1 MKRSSLLNSVYK
13 NKFIYLSLVPTF
25 ALLLT
30 FNYYPAINALYHS
43 LFEWDGIG
51 YEKFIGI
58 KNFVNLFKDPVFIIA
73 LRNVSILAISG
84 VIISITFPLLAA
96 ELTFNLRN
104 LKMQYLYRTMFVVPM
119 VVPGIV
125 VLLLWG
131 FIYRPDGLLNNFL
144 TILGLGSLTR
154 PWLGDFNTALF
165 ALIFIGFP
173 WIGSF
178 NYLIYLAGLQS
189 INKELFESSI
199 IDGATRLQQIFYI
212 DIPMILG
219 QIKLILILTII
230 GVMQGYTTQVV
241 LTQGG
246 PGYSTMV
253 PGMYMYNSAFLYYR
267 MGYGCAIG
275 TFLFGVILFL
285 TIVSRRYIQAPIE
298 FGGTK

>member
-1 MKRSSLLNSVYK
+1 MLIKSKLLKEVLK
-13 NKFIYLSLVPTF
+13 NKFIYLSLIPTF

-58 KNFVNLFKDPVFIIA
+58 GNFVNLFQDPVFIIA
-73 LRNVSILAISG
+73 LKNVVILTIAG
-84 VIISITFPLLAA
+84 IIIALTFPLLAA

-125 VLLLWG
+125 GLLLWG
-131 FIYRPDGLLNNFL
+131 FIYRPDGLLNA
-144 TILGLGSLTR
+144 ILEAIGLRHLTR
-154 PWLGDFNTALF
+154 PWLGDFNTALY
-165 ALIFIGFP
+165 AIIFLGFP

-189 INKELFESSI
+189 ISRELFESSI

-230 GVMQGYTTQVV
+230 GIMQGYTTQLV

-253 PGMYMYNSAFLYYR
+253 PGLHMYNSAFQYYK
-267 MGYGCAIG
+267 MGYGCSIG
-275 TFLFGVILFL
+275 TFLFGIILFL
-285 TIVSRRYIQAPIE
+285 TIISRKYIQAPME
-298 FGGTK
+298 YGR

>member
-1 MKRSSLLNSVYK
+1 MMVKNSFLKSMYK
-13 NKFIYLSLVPTF
+13 NKFIYISLIPTF

-58 KNFVNLFKDPVFIIA
+58 GNFINLFRDPVFIIA
-73 LRNVSILAISG
+73 LKNVLILAIAG
-84 VIISITFPLLAA
+84 VSISLTFPLLAA

-119 VVPGIV
+119 VVPGV
-125 VLLLWG
+125 VGLLLWG
-131 FIYRPDGLLNNFL
+131 FIYRPDGLLNA
-144 TILGLGSLTR
+144 ILERVGLGNLCR
-154 PWLGDFNTALF
+154 PWLGDFNTALY
-165 ALIFIGFP
+165 AIIFIGFP

-189 INKELFESSI
+189 ISRELFESSI

-219 QIKLILILTII
+219 QVKLILILTII

-246 PGYSTMV
+246 PGYATMV
-253 PGMYMYNSAFLYYR
+253 PGMHMYNSAFQYYK

-275 TFLFGVILFL
+275 TFLFGVILIL
-285 TIVSRRYIQAPIE
+285 TIISRKYIQAPTE
-298 FGGTK
+298 FGGR